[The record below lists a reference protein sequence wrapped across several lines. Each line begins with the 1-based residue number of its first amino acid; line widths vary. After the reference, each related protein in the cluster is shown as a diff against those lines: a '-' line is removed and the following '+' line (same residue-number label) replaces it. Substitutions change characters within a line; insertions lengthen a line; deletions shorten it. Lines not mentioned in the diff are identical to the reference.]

1 MPQYFAP
8 GADSGIKRKIEA
20 ELPWKPPLMSDLMFF
35 VQLWQ
40 GS

>member
-8 GADSGIKRKIEA
+8 GANSGIKGKIEA
-20 ELPWKPPLMSDLMFF
+20 ELPSKPKLMSDLMFF
-35 VQLWQ
+35 VHLWH